1 MLKTWERVSA
11 ELAHSS
17 EVFDLKV
24 ERRISPRTG
33 KHIST
38 VVLESSDWV
47 NVVALTS
54 DERVVLIR
62 QYRFGTEEIGLEI
75 PGGLVDPG
83 ETPLEAARRELREET
98 GYEAERWTSL
108 GTIAP
113 NPAIHRNRL
122 YTFLAE
128 GCRLAGTQEPDPGE
142 DIEVAL
148 QPLREVPRLLASGAI
163 SHALVAIAFQKLDLL
178 RAGFELR

>member
-1 MLKTWERVSA
+1 MLKHWERISS

-17 EVFDLKV
+17 NIFDLRV

-33 KHIST
+33 KHVST

-47 NVVALTS
+47 NIVALT
-54 DERVVLIR
+54 DNEQVVLVR

-98 GYEAERWTSL
+98 GYEGERWTPL
-108 GTIAP
+108 GAIAP
-113 NPAIHRNRL
+113 NPAIHRNKL

-128 GCRLAGTQEPDPGE
+128 GCRLVGEQQFDAGE
-142 DIEVAL
+142 DIEVEL
-148 QPLREVPRLLASGAI
+148 QYLREVPRLLASGAI

-178 RAGFELR
+178 RAGHELR